1 MSQGVEVGPALGRR
15 VAAILRIGTLVAVL
29 AITLGYVVALI
40 AGGPGPGARPLGELI
55 GAGDGDALSSAGLLG
70 LTLLPLG
77 VLGVAAHS
85 FHAAGERRYLI
96 ACLVT
101 LALLITSLVIA
112 AVVAPAS

>member
-1 MSQGVEVGPALGRR
+1 MRPGGEAGPALGRR

-29 AITLGYVVALI
+29 AVTLGYVVALVS
-40 AGGPGPGARPLGELI
+40 GTPGPGARPLGELI
-55 GAGDGDALSSAGLLG
+55 GGGDADALSSAGLLG

-77 VLGVAAHS
+77 VLGIAAHS
-85 FHAAGERRYLI
+85 FHVAGERRYLI

-101 LALLITSLVIA
+101 LALLIASLVIA